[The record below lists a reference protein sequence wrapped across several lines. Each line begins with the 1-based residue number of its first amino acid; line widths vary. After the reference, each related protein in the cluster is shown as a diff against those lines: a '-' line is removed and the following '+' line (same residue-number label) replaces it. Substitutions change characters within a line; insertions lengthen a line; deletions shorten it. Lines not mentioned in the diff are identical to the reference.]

1 MLLTFLAIGIALF
14 FAMNIGA
21 SGAAASMG
29 AVYGA
34 GAIRNKL
41 VALLLVALAVFLG
54 AVLGSGE
61 VVKTIGSG
69 IIPTDI
75 LDVPIVL
82 IILVGA
88 TSTLFI
94 ANLLGIPLSTSEV
107 TVGSIVGIGIAFQAL
122 YVSNL
127 LYIVSFWILIP
138 VAAFGVAYGLG
149 KGVLW
154 LEKRYPE
161 LKKGGKWRKGL
172 VVLLILTGCLEAFS
186 AGMNNVAN
194 AIGPLVGAGLLGT
207 TEAIWLGGAFVALG
221 AVLLGGRVLET
232 NGKRITSLSL
242 LQGSIVSGTG
252 GTLVVI
258 ASLLGIPVPLTQA
271 TTSAIVGVG
280 TAENGFRL
288 WQKNVIVQ
296 IIKVWVVSPILSLV
310 VAYTL
315 VHLILDPNPYVIIV
329 LISVFVGTFG
339 TLSLLKTIRQD
350 KKSVHEQG
358 GEV

>member
-1 MLLTFLAIGIALF
+1 MLLTFIAIVIALF

-21 SGAAASMG
+21 SGAAATMG

-34 GAIRNKL
+34 GAVRQKTL
-41 VALLLVALAVFLG
+41 ALLLVALAVFLG

-75 LDVPIVL
+75 LNVPIVL

-107 TVGSIVGIGIAFQAL
+107 TVGSIVGVGIAFQAL

-127 LYIVSFWILIP
+127 LYIVSFWIIVP
-138 VAAFGVAYGLG
+138 VVAFSVAYVSG
-149 KGVLW
+149 KGILW
-154 LEKRYPE
+154 FERRYPD
-161 LKKGGKWRKGL
+161 LKKGGKWRKAL
-172 VVLLILTGCLEAFS
+172 IALLIFTGCLEAFS

-194 AIGPLVGAGLLGT
+194 AIGPLVGAGLLDAT
-207 TEAIWLGGAFVALG
+207 QAIWLGGAFVALG

-242 LQGSIVSGTG
+242 LQGSVVSGTG
-252 GTLVVI
+252 GTLVVL

-271 TTSAIVGVG
+271 TTSAILGVG

-296 IIKVWVVSPILSLV
+296 IIKVWIVSPILSLV
-310 VAYTL
+310 VSYTL
-315 VHLILDPNPYVIIV
+315 VHIILEPNPYVVIV
-329 LISVFVGTFG
+329 VLSVFVGTFG

-350 KKSVHEQG
+350 KKSIHEQG
-358 GEV
+358 GGI